1 MHRGRGRG
9 GPSRGGP
16 RASGSSFRPPPSE
29 TPPGGSNA
37 TMVTTNLFPITKLPN
52 KKYWQY
58 ELTIT
63 PEVKNFARRQEI
75 MARLKTNVAPDL
87 FQSLP
92 IYDGMKQVYVC
103 SELKLHGS
111 GGGKYLVSMN
121 NSPPQ
126 VGQRGTYEVRLTKTS
141 AVPVNFSDL
150 PRLLK
155 TRGSSVEA
163 ITVATNLLQLIIKQA
178 SNQNHPHNARSYF
191 TDQGKMIVQGS
202 GLELL
207 RGFFQSVRPGI
218 NQMYINVDTSMTA
231 AYRPGNLVDLCM
243 DFMNTGNARDLAL
256 PAGSRGFK
264 KLENFVKK
272 IQVYVSSMK
281 RVKVIRGLEPNADG
295 FQFNKDGV
303 AMTVGTYM
311 KSVHNIDL
319 RYRGIVGAKLSGPN
333 ETPIIVPLE
342 VCMVQLGQLYKKRF
356 PEEFTSAAVGFAT
369 LKPQE
374 RLDWISARGLAPV
387 GDYARSEYITESG
400 MEIATQPKTIQ
411 GKVLDIPSVMFKGE
425 LKPQNGAWNVLHQH
439 LNEAAPFTTWAAVTF
454 ADRVHRAALES
465 HMKSLAECCSNLGMK
480 VGPPVKILEGGGQY
494 PERALKEII
503 DEAARL
509 GLPKNLFIVLIV
521 LPTNAAD
528 LRTQVKHWGDIE
540 NGVRTQCIRESK
552 LFKANNQYWNN
563 IALKLNARLGGRNFV
578 VKSPAMA
585 RFRCEPTIIM
595 GADVG
600 HPGPGIQRPSVASL
614 VWSTD
619 LDASKYCAV
628 TSIQHPRLERIAD
641 LEGMAEIAIKDFAS
655 RFGGTPPSR
664 ILFFRDGLS
673 EGEYK
678 KTAQEEIQML
688 ENIWKV
694 KHSNKFPKPPK
705 LTYVIVGKG
714 HHLVFF
720 PGSRNAANDGKGN
733 CRAGFVTD
741 QNTEIASALAPD
753 FYLMSHQAILG
764 TSRSSH
770 YILLRD
776 DNNEGIA
783 GIQQL
788 AFSLCH
794 VYAKATRSVSI
805 PAPVYYADLACSRAG
820 FHFSPRSQHHFSDT
834 SSVSSGGG
842 GRQFDLEQWTQEY
855 RPINHSM
862 QTSMYF
868 L

>member
-1 MHRGRGRG
+1 
-9 GPSRGGP
+9 
-16 RASGSSFRPPPSE
+16 
-29 TPPGGSNA
+29 
-37 TMVTTNLFPITKLPN
+37 
-52 KKYWQY
+52 
-58 ELTIT
+58 
-63 PEVKNFARRQEI
+63 
-75 MARLKTNVAPDL
+75 
-87 FQSLP
+87 
-92 IYDGMKQVYVC
+92 
-103 SELKLHGS
+103 
-111 GGGKYLVSMN
+111 
-121 NSPPQ
+121 
-126 VGQRGTYEVRLTKTS
+126 
-141 AVPVNFSDL
+141 
-150 PRLLK
+150 
-155 TRGSSVEA
+155 
-163 ITVATNLLQLIIKQA
+163 
-178 SNQNHPHNARSYF
+178 
-191 TDQGKMIVQGS
+191 
-202 GLELL
+202 
-207 RGFFQSVRPGI
+207 
-218 NQMYINVDTSMTA
+218 
-231 AYRPGNLVDLCM
+231 
-243 DFMNTGNARDLAL
+243 
-256 PAGSRGFK
+256 
-264 KLENFVKK
+264 
-272 IQVYVSSMK
+272 
-281 RVKVIRGLEPNADG
+281 
-295 FQFNKDGV
+295 
-303 AMTVGTYM
+303 
-311 KSVHNIDL
+311 
-319 RYRGIVGAKLSGPN
+319 
-333 ETPIIVPLE
+333 
-342 VCMVQLGQLYKKRF
+342 
-356 PEEFTSAAVGFAT
+356 
-369 LKPQE
+369 
-374 RLDWISARGLAPV
+374 
-387 GDYARSEYITESG
+387 
-400 MEIATQPKTIQ
+400 
-411 GKVLDIPSVMFKGE
+411 
-425 LKPQNGAWNVLHQH
+425 
-439 LNEAAPFTTWAAVTF
+439 
-454 ADRVHRAALES
+454 
-465 HMKSLAECCSNLGMK
+465 MKSLAECCSNLGK
-480 VGPPVKILEGGGQY
+480 QVGPPVKILEGGGQY

-705 LTYVIVGKG
+705 LTYVHR

-783 GIQQL
+783 G
-788 AFSLCH
+788 
-794 VYAKATRSVSI
+794 
-805 PAPVYYADLACSRAG
+805 
-820 FHFSPRSQHHFSDT
+820 SQHHFSDT